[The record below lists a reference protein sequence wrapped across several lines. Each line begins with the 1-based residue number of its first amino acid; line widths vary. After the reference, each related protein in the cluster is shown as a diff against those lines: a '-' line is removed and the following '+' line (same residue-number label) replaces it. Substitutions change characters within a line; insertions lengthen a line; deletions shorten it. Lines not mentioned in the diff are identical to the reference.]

1 MPSPGHF
8 ASHCWQPSIYVS
20 ITLPA
25 SPALC
30 LHYLTNDIMPFCVLV
45 PALLPLHR
53 SLILPLLFLLP
64 VSLHAS
70 VLPVVSPRCRVSL
83 HINRTLVTAFSAS
96 SCLLSPSRC
105 SIYSIMYL
113 HTPAPPHHS
122 PFFPPASSIRLCL
135 PLFSQS
141 PSFPLCP
148 SCPLLPSVLTTY
160 NICHPNPPSFFLH
173 SSSIATLP
181 SLPSV
186 LFPTLPLLFS
196 ESLKLYLLPVPP
208 YLATSPC

>member
-1 MPSPGHF
+1 VCVCPTQPSPCHSQQSCHLPGHF
-8 ASHCWQPSIYVS
+8 ASHCWQPSISVS

-30 LHYLTNDIMPFCVLV
+30 LHYLTNDIMPFCVPV
-45 PALLPLHR
+45 PALLPLHH
-53 SLILPLLFLLP
+53 SLILPLLFPLP

-113 HTPAPPHHS
+113 HTPPLLTIAPLSLLHHPS
-122 PFFPPASSIRLCL
+122 VSVSLFSHNL
-135 PLFSQS
+135 PLFR
-141 PSFPLCP
+141 F
-148 SCPLLPSVLTTY
+148 V
-160 NICHPNPPSFFLH
+160 
-173 SSSIATLP
+173 
-181 SLPSV
+181 
-186 LFPTLPLLFS
+186 
-196 ESLKLYLLPVPP
+196 LPV
-208 YLATSPC
+208 LCSRLS